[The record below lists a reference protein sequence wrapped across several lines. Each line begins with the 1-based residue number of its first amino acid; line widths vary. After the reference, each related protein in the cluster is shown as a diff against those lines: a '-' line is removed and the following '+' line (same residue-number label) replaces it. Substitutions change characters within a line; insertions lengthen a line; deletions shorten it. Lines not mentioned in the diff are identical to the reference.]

1 MPKRYSKEFLTILRN
16 EIPIA
21 ILISDL
27 LELPN
32 KVSEGYF
39 RFLCPICSEF
49 NTATNQ
55 KTNLARCFRCQ
66 KNFNP
71 IDMVMAVRKINFV
84 QAVSLLTACEHH
96 LQPQRPGQ
104 SQRNQNTAEPAPT
117 SPASNHLEKSP
128 LKPVPLADI
137 LADWMQKVP
146 TPQPPPNQADLFS
159 TITEHIAELELA
171 IGHLSDQLNQFKV
184 IIRKLQ
190 CKP

>member
-1 MPKRYSKEFLTILRN
+1 MTNHYSKYFLRRLRN

-27 LELPN
+27 LGVPS

-71 IDMVMAVRKINFV
+71 IDMVMEVNHVGFIDAVEYLNEILCSSEKCKK
-84 QAVSLLTACEHH
+84 LL
-96 LQPQRPGQ
+96 
-104 SQRNQNTAEPAPT
+104 
-117 SPASNHLEKSP
+117 SNES
-128 LKPVPLADI
+128 I
-137 LADWMQKVP
+137 S
-146 TPQPPPNQADLFS
+146 NLFES
-159 TITEHIAELELA
+159 
-171 IGHLSDQLNQFKV
+171 V
-184 IIRKLQ
+184 
-190 CKP
+190 